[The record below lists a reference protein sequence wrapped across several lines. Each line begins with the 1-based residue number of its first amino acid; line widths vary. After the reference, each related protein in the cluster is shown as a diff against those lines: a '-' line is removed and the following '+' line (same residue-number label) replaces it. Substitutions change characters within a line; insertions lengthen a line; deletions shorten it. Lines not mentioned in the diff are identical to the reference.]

1 MRRRELLWGAGA
13 LSLIA
18 MSGCQITATPV
29 AADEAGVE
37 AAFFYA
43 FPLYEI
49 ARTGQNRAA
58 QPGLNKLGHRAVLAD
73 HTMRAITAP
82 NNDTVYSSG
91 QLDLSGGPLEVSAPT
106 DLHRYFNITF
116 MDAFTDNFAGIGTRL
131 TGGKGVQVIYDGV
144 AKDTFDKG
152 LDCLAP
158 RGRMIRPFRKSM
170 QQPNWRLL
178 RPRPAIPS

>member
-13 LSLIA
+13 LGLIA
-18 MSGCQITATPV
+18 IAGCQTAATAAPV
-29 AADEAGVE
+29 EANEAGVE

-58 QPGLNKLGHRAVLAD
+58 QPGLNRLGHRAVLAD

-91 QLDLSGGPLEVSAPT
+91 QLELSGGPIEVSAT
-106 DLHRYFNITF
+106 TF
-116 MDAFTDNFAGIGTRL
+116 SPAWR
-131 TGGKGVQVIYDGV
+131 V
-144 AKDTFDKG
+144 
-152 LDCLAP
+152 
-158 RGRMIRPFRKSM
+158 RKCD
-170 QQPNWRLL
+170 R
-178 RPRPAIPS
+178 R